1 MNEKEE
7 NKFIHSLQF
16 LDKEPFLSIYESYDY
31 KLRTDADAI
40 LFHGLLYMAPAN
52 DGWIG
57 ARCYG
62 EEITHHL
69 VKYTAKK
76 SEQVSAYCIMHS
88 LAS

>member
-1 MNEKEE
+1 
-7 NKFIHSLQF
+7 
-16 LDKEPFLSIYESYDY
+16 
-31 KLRTDADAI
+31 
-40 LFHGLLYMAPAN
+40 MAPAN

-76 SEQVSAYCIMHS
+76 YLDEKDYGEAT
-88 LAS
+88 